1 MSADILVVSADPHV
15 LSDRVTALRR
25 AGFSARAS
33 SSFPDARRMLE
44 EGPAPEI
51 LVTDVRLG
59 PYNGLHSWPSP
70 ASSSRGRSPSSSAG
84 PTTCSK
90 SKRPDSAPATSPAPV
105 TSQAL
110 QSTIAEVMAVERP
123 RRRWPR
129 KRLPMEVP
137 AVVGGLPGRL
147 LDVSYGGAC
156 IEVFGATMP
165 SEAVDIVIPELG
177 MDLQGMRVWAHRADP
192 LQPVSCG
199 WRCRPPISAGSATST
214 ASPPPRA
221 SEAPPQTG
229 EHGGK
234 ARAAHVR
241 RLAV

>member
-1 MSADILVVSADPHV
+1 MSVDILVVSADPHV
-15 LSDRVTALRR
+15 LSDRVTSLRR

-33 SSFPDARRMLE
+33 SSFPDARRVLE

-59 PYNGLHSWPSP
+59 PYNGLHLVAVARVEFPR
-70 ASSSRGRSPSSSAG
+70 AFAIVIGGA
-84 PTTCSK
+84 
-90 SKRPDSAPATSPAPV
+90 DHVLEVEATGLGARYLAEPV
-105 TSQAL
+105 SSQAL

-129 KRLPMEVP
+129 KRLPTEVP

-156 IEVFGATMP
+156 IEVFGAAMP
-165 SEAVDIVIPELG
+165 SESVDIVIPELG
-177 MDLQGMRVWAHRADP
+177 MDLRALRVWAHRADP

-199 WRCRPPISAGSATST
+199 VEIST
-214 ASPPPRA
+214 ADQRW
-221 SEAPPQTG
+221 QKYVDG
-229 EHGGK
+229 I
-234 ARAAHVR
+234 AA
-241 RLAV
+241 A

>member
-59 PYNGLHSWPSP
+59 PYNGLHLVAVARVEFPR
-70 ASSSRGRSPSSSAG
+70 AFAIVIGGA
-84 PTTCSK
+84 
-90 SKRPDSAPATSPAPV
+90 DHVLEVEATGLGARYLCGPV

-199 WRCRPPISAGSATST
+199 VSLST
-214 ASPPPRA
+214 ADQRW
-221 SEAPPQTG
+221 QRYVDG
-229 EHGGK
+229 V
-234 ARAAHVR
+234 AA
-241 RLAV
+241 A

>member
-15 LSDRVTALRR
+15 LSDRVTSLRR
-25 AGFSARAS
+25 AGFTPRAS

-59 PYNGLHSWPSP
+59 PYNGLHLVAVARVEFPR
-70 ASSSRGRSPSSSAG
+70 AFAIVIGAA
-84 PTTCSK
+84 
-90 SKRPDSAPATSPAPV
+90 DHVLEVEATGLGARYLSGPV
-105 TSQAL
+105 TGPAL
-110 QSTIAEVMAVERP
+110 LETIAEVMAVERP

-129 KRLPMEVP
+129 KRLPIEVP

-156 IEVFGATMP
+156 LEVFGATMP
-165 SEAVDIVIPELG
+165 SDAVDIQIPELG
-177 MDLQGMRVWAHRADP
+177 MDLQGQRVWAHRADP

-199 WRCRPPISAGSATST
+199 IALST
-214 ASPPPRA
+214 VDQRW
-221 SEAPPQTG
+221 QRYVDG
-229 EHGGK
+229 V
-234 ARAAHVR
+234 AA
-241 RLAV
+241 A